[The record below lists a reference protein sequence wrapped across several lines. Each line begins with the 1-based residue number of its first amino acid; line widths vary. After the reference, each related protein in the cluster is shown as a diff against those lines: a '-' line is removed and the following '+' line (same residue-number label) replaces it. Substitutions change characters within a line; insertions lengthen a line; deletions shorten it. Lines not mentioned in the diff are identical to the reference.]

1 MRMPASM
8 SALIVI
14 TGPIASGKSTVA
26 DALAAR
32 LADDGRSVAVAD
44 LDDLVESIRAPLDRF
59 DEMWL
64 TARRVHGHLVAAWMS
79 GGMDVVVAHG
89 PIFTREDEGLLLDGL
104 PGVIPRRVLL
114 RTPFAVAAERVA
126 LDPTRVVSKDLTF
139 LRSTYDAF
147 EALISG
153 PSSYD
158 DDFDTSLTPV
168 PQIVERL
175 SATIR
180 G

>member
-1 MRMPASM
+1 M
-8 SALIVI
+8 I

-26 DALAAR
+26 AALAAR

-44 LDDLVESIRAPLDRF
+44 LDDVVESIRAPLDRF

-64 TARRVHGHLVAAWMS
+64 TARRVHGCLVAAWLAA
-79 GGMDVVVAHG
+79 GVEVVIAHG
-89 PIFTREDEGLLLDGL
+89 PIVTLEDERLLLDGL
-104 PGVIPRRVLL
+104 PGALPHRVLL
-114 RTPFAVAAERVA
+114 RTTFDVAAERVA
-126 LDPTRVVSKDLTF
+126 LDPSRVVSKDLTF

-147 EALISG
+147 EALAPD

-158 DDFDTSLTPV
+158 DDIDTSITSV
-168 PQIVERL
+168 PEIVERL
-175 SATIR
+175 RSAIF